1 LQIVKLGATMKDMNK
16 TEKMNVTIQ
25 IGLKQQVKE
34 LAEKQK
40 RNLSNMV
47 SHLIKQGLEKEKAA

>member
-1 LQIVKLGATMKDMNK
+1 MKDMNK

-34 LAEKQK
+34 LAEKQN

>member
-1 LQIVKLGATMKDMNK
+1 MQIVKLGATMKDMNK

-34 LAEKQK
+34 LAEKQN